1 MHYTFPEIRHIEDVL
16 PAIEGRDEFV
26 VAEREWG
33 KVVNY
38 LVVLPDT
45 FPEVHTAGGSARM
58 RAEADRMKAIRRE
71 CRGLLFYPDGR
82 IMGRRLHKFFNVN
95 EREETQL
102 GRIDLTR
109 PHVILDKLDGSMIT
123 PVYTDT
129 GIRWGTKMGIT
140 TVSMQ
145 AEVHVANNRAY
156 TDMAEKCQQENQTAI
171 FEWCSRS
178 QRIVVDYPQDRLV
191 LIAVRDNI
199 TGEYASYDQLEALGD
214 YYKIPVVKTRAG
226 TAANMESLIDE
237 TRASEGI
244 EGYIIRFDNGQ
255 MLKIKGDWYVR
266 IHKTKDNLALEKN
279 VVDLLITEKMDDAKS
294 FMLDDDRRR
303 VEDFEQKFWQGLA
316 QRVQHYDDYWQRVVS
331 SGVDRKGFAVG
342 WMPQI
347 RDTDPFAAQ
356 FVFGKFGGRD
366 SREMI
371 VEQIAKNTG
380 TGPRIDSVR
389 ALWGGHSW
397 NYHWNGDN

>member
-1 MHYTFPEIRHIEDVL
+1 MHYKFPEIRHIQDVL
-16 PAIEGRDEFV
+16 PAIEGRDEFI
-26 VAEREWG
+26 VAERDWG

-45 FPEVHTAGGSARM
+45 FPEVKTSGGSAGM
-58 RAEADRMKAIRRE
+58 RATADRIKAIRRE

-95 EREETQL
+95 ERDETQL

-140 TVSMQ
+140 GVSMQ
-145 AEVHVANNRAY
+145 AEVYVANNRAY
-156 TDMAEKCQQENQTAI
+156 TDMAVKCLQENQTAI

-178 QRIVVDYPQDRLV
+178 QRIVVDYPEDRLV
-191 LIAVRDNI
+191 LTAVRDNI
-199 TGEYASYDQLEALGD
+199 TGEYLSYDQLETLGD

-226 TAANMESLIDE
+226 TVSNMESLIDE

-244 EGYIIRFDNGQ
+244 EGYVIRFDNGQ

-266 IHKTKDNLALEKN
+266 IHKTKDNLVHEKN

-294 FMLDDDRRR
+294 FMLEDDRRR
-303 VEDFEQKFWQGLA
+303 AEDFENKFWLGVA
-316 QRVQHYDDYWQRVVS
+316 ERVQHYDAYWQRVIS
-331 SGVDRKGFAVG
+331 SGVDRKGYAVS

-347 RDTDPFAAQ
+347 RDSDPFAAQ
-356 FVFGKFGGRD
+356 FVFGKFGGRN
-366 SREMI
+366 SREMV
-371 VEQIAKNTG
+371 VEQIAKHTS
-380 TGPRIDSVR
+380 TGPRLDTVR
-389 ALWGGHSW
+389 HLWGGHSW
-397 NYHWNGDN
+397 NYHWNSDN

>member
-95 EREETQL
+95 ERDETQL
-102 GRIDLTR
+102 NRIDLTQ

-123 PVYTDT
+123 PVYTQN

-140 TVSMQ
+140 EVSMQ
-145 AEVHVANNRAY
+145 AEVHVSVNPAY
-156 TDMAEKCQQENQTAI
+156 TKLAQVHQEQNLTPI

-178 QRIVVDYPQDRLV
+178 QRIVVDYPEDRLV

-199 TGEYASYDQLEALGD
+199 TGEYLSYDELNTLGD
-214 YYKIPVVKTRAG
+214 SYGIPVVRTRAG
-226 TAANMESLIDE
+226 TVASMENLIDE

-303 VEDFEQKFWQGLA
+303 VEDFEHKFWQGLA